1 MKQFRLLTL
10 LALLMTAA
18 TGAWATDGIACSAS
32 DIGKVLCTDGSIY
45 ATVGDAT
52 TAQKTA
58 AAMIAYIDATNNKGL
73 AIALADESGT
83 KDYEAAGTA
92 CSGKAAVTGG
102 TWRLPSDKDWQ
113 YMFIGCGSSESYSA
127 PTYDPA
133 MSKSYSGL
141 ASKLTTAQGAALQSD
156 FYWSSTK
163 DEPNGAWGVVFDGS
177 NATFYMEDK
186 TEGHKVRACLA
197 FDVTSTYT
205 VSMKDGVKDAD
216 KWTVKVGEGQA
227 QALPIGGLKGDG
239 SETVTLQYNGRL
251 KVKGVKATSDAAP
264 AAPTGNIVDLS
275 KLTENTE
282 LKDGDVL
289 TGTLAANV
297 KISIADGA
305 TVTLDGVTING
316 VNDNDYKWAG
326 ITCLGD
332 ATIILT
338 GENTVKGFMQ
348 SYPGIYVPVNKT
360 VTIQG
365 SGSLTASSSDISG
378 VGGAGIGSGYQLA
391 CGNITIMGGSITA
404 MGSSGAA
411 GIGSGNNGSCGNIT
425 ITGGTIN
432 ASANTGAAG
441 IGSGSNGS
449 LCGDITIT
457 GGDITATGGS
467 NAAGIGSGNST
478 SCGNI
483 TITGGTIN
491 ATGTTQAAGIGSGYA
506 ANNKTASCGTIT
518 ITNGVT
524 SVTAT
529 KGNSTVPNS
538 IGVGKSGNNNATN
551 TCGTVTIGCTLDT
564 NGNPVGGT
572 TGAISESPYTYQPS
586 N

>member
-1 MKQFRLLTL
+1 MRKNKLLLL

-18 TGAWATDGIACSAS
+18 TGAWAQGPWTSGDCTVTLSNGTLTVSGNGAMADYTPGS
-32 DIGKVLCTDGSIY
+32 DRPWYNNVNDITSVVVESGVT
-45 ATVGDAT
+45 TVGKLAFYNFKNMTSVTLPEGLTSIGSDAFY
-52 TAQKTA
+52 QCV
-58 AAMIAYIDATNNKGL
+58 
-73 AIALADESGT
+73 S
-83 KDYEAAGTA
+83 
-92 CSGKAAVTGG
+92 VTDVN
-102 TWRLPSDKDWQ
+102 L
-113 YMFIGCGSSESYSA
+113 YA
-127 PTYDPA
+127 DPA
-133 MSKSYSGL
+133 NLTWDEDGCDDFNRTVMGSTQCHVL
-141 ASKLTTAQGAALQSD
+141 AEHLSAYQTKFNDKVNVTFVGDLKPAA
-156 FYWSSTK
+156 
-163 DEPNGAWGVVFDGS
+163 PA
-177 NATFYMEDK
+177 
-186 TEGHKVRACLA
+186 
-197 FDVTSTYT
+197 TYT

-251 KVKGVKATSDAAP
+251 KVKGVKATSDAGAP
-264 AAPTGNIVDLS
+264 AGNIVDLS

-316 VNDNDYKWAG
+316 VNNIDYKWAG

-338 GENTVKGFMQ
+338 GENTVKGFYQ

-365 SGSLTASSSDISG
+365 IGSLTASSSDISG
-378 VGGAGIGSGYQLA
+378 VSGAGIGSGYQLA

-404 MGSSGAA
+404 MGSAGAA

-572 TGAISESPYTYQPS
+572 TGVISESPYTYQPS